1 MKIILSRK
9 GFDSVSGGCPSPI
22 LPDGA
27 LLSMPIPSQKGVR
40 YADLTYGG
48 HTYADILTGL
58 NPKRQYEAC
67 HLDPDIRS
75 GIRTIPVKDWKPA
88 FGQTGSAAG
97 MLQNAGVT
105 VGDLFLFFGLF
116 RQTGPDEK
124 NVLRFVKGKKP
135 LHIIYGYLQVGA
147 VLKAPEQIRQYS
159 WHPHADTES
168 YGTRNFLY
176 LPSDRL
182 SFLPDLPGYG
192 VLDLQERR
200 ILTLKGKSPAYWQEH
215 PFLMPSHIMGNR
227 KNSAIGDGLFYKG
240 QWQELILVANQDAE
254 NWAKQIIRS
263 ESGC

>member
-124 NVLRFVKGKKP
+124 NVLPARP
-135 LHIIYGYLQVGA
+135 A
-147 VLKAPEQIRQYS
+147 RIRR
-159 WHPHADTES
+159 A
-168 YGTRNFLY
+168 R
-176 LPSDRL
+176 
-182 SFLPDLPGYG
+182 
-192 VLDLQERR
+192 
-200 ILTLKGKSPAYWQEH
+200 PARAAH
-215 PFLMPSHIMGNR
+215 F
-227 KNSAIGDGLFYKG
+227 DFKG
-240 QWQELILVANQDAE
+240 QKSRLLAGASFSDALPYH
-254 NWAKQIIRS
+254 
-263 ESGC
+263 G